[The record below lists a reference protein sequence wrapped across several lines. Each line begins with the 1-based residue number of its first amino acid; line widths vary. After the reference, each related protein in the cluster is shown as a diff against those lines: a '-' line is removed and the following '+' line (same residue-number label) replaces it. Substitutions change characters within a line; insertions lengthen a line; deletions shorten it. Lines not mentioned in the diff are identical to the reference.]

1 MSEETADAEEER
13 RSKDQRGRNPVEKAE
28 RAGEESRDPVR
39 EQNPVKRAGIRW
51 RKQESGEESRD
62 SVREQNTVKKA
73 RTDKHS

>member
-13 RSKDQRGRNPVEKAE
+13 RSTDQRGRNPVEKAE
-28 RAGEESRDPVR
+28 RA
-39 EQNPVKRAGIRW
+39 
-51 RKQESGEESRD
+51 GEESRD